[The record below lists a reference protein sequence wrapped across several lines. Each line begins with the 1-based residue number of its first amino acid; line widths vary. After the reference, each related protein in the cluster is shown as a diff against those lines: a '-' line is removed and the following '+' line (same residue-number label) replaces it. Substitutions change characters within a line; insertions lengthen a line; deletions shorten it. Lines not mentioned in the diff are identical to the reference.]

1 MVCEVRL
8 FEDVDR
14 QYETVSGV
22 LVEVDDRD
30 IGVADILV
38 VGVGEINCEGHV
50 EPHGDPSGPRVDEE
64 ALVRWIEFATV
75 KPLLILGGER
85 NRLNHVK
92 VNAIVGDEV
101 HA

>member
-1 MVCEVRL
+1 MRDRATAGDLLVLLVDLPGGISLVCEVRL

-38 VGVGEINCEGHV
+38 VGVGEINCEGRRR
-50 EPHGDPSGPRVDEE
+50 PSRRPFRSAG
-64 ALVRWIEFATV
+64 
-75 KPLLILGGER
+75 
-85 NRLNHVK
+85 
-92 VNAIVGDEV
+92 
-101 HA
+101 